1 MDKKSYRFVF
11 LLCLFLPS
19 ICFAERQS
27 ILTPSISASEQ
38 YTDNLFFSEDN
49 TESEWITMISPG
61 IRYKLLGKTSEVNL
75 SYAPTFVYYDKHT
88 DFNTIRHNASIAGR
102 IQTAKYTELTLSNTF
117 VRTEEQLNREDSDDE
132 TIRES
137 REPYYNNTVSSG
149 ISHQFGAAD
158 TISFKY
164 TDTLRDHNDPDEED
178 SKSHAADL
186 NLTYWFMPHFGI
198 DTGVDYTRG
207 EFDGTSDDF
216 DQWNGHVKLIRKFSA
231 HLNAFIKYAHTDM
244 NYREST
250 SDYQVYDGSIGMGYT
265 IEEDASISVSTG
277 YLVRDRTG
285 EDDEERITANIDLD
299 KAWNFKRSSIG
310 FKATS
315 GYKESYFGA
324 ENLGFDWYWLL
335 STSARHYFSKHLS
348 GNISGSYRRDKYEDT
363 EDNRKDYTTVGTA
376 GLSYQPRPWITTALT
391 YTYRDRNSNIYTN
404 DYEENSVILTIILTP
419 TKPIRF

>member
-1 MDKKSYRFVF
+1 MFKKTYRFIF
-11 LLCLFLPS
+11 LLFLILPS

-27 ILTPSISASEQ
+27 ILTPSISASEK
-38 YTDNLFFSEDN
+38 YTDNLFLAEDN
-49 TESEWITMISPG
+49 SESEWITTISPG
-61 IRYKLLGKTSEVNL
+61 IRYNLLGKTGEVNL
-75 SYAPTFVYYDKHT
+75 NYTPTFVYYDEHT
-88 DFNTIRHNASIAGR
+88 DFNTVRHNASIAGR
-102 IQTAKYTELTLSNTF
+102 IQVAKYTELTISDAF
-117 VRTEEQLNREDSDDE
+117 MRTEETINMEEPEDE

-137 REPYYNNTVSSG
+137 REPYYTNTASAG

-186 NLTYWFMPHFGI
+186 NLTYWFMPHLGI

-216 DQWNGHVKLIRKFSA
+216 DQWKGHVKLIRKFSPQ
-231 HLNAFIKYAHTDM
+231 LNAFIKYAHTDM
-244 NYREST
+244 NYQEST
-250 SDYQVYDGSIGMGYT
+250 SDYQIYDGSLGMEYI

-277 YLVRDRTG
+277 YLVRDIKE
-285 EDDEERITANIDLD
+285 EDNEKRITANIDLD
-299 KAWNFKRSSIG
+299 KSWDFKRSSIG

-335 STSARHYFSKHLS
+335 SASARHYFSKHFS

-363 EDNRKDYTTVGTA
+363 EDNRKDYTTVGAA

-404 DYEENSVILTIILTP
+404 DYEENSVILTITLTP
-419 TKPIRF
+419 TKPIKF